1 MIGSDLASPEP
12 FINVDT
18 KNKNVLL
25 DKLIPIEGT
34 KTRFKIA
41 ESDIELMPYYKT
53 ASNYSG
59 PRTYF
64 YLGN

>member
-1 MIGSDLASPEP
+1 MVGSKLGRPEL
-12 FINVDT
+12 FINTNT

-25 DKLIPIEGT
+25 DKLIPIEGSQS
-34 KTRFKIA
+34 RFKIA
-41 ESDIELMPYYKT
+41 ESDIELMPYYQT